1 MPFLDTI
8 VASTRSRIEE
18 SKAKFSAEVLEA
30 RLASATPARDFTGAL
45 SGPDFSIIA
54 EIKRATPSAG
64 QLAEHLNPGET
75 ARAYARG
82 GAAAISVLTEPEFF
96 KGSLDDLEAVL
107 GAGLPVLR
115 KDFVVDPWQLLES
128 RAMGA
133 DAALLIV
140 RIVRD
145 DLAELFKASRAL
157 GLHVLVEIYD
167 EDDLNAALDVGAE
180 VVGVNNRDLDTFDV
194 DPQRTSK
201 LMPLIPDEVVVI
213 ALSGVSTRAEIE
225 ELASGGVRGALV
237 GEALVRSEDPEAKLR
252 ELRGES

>member
-1 MPFLDTI
+1 VPFIDTI
-8 VASTRSRIEE
+8 VGSTRSRIEE

-30 RLASATPARDFTGAL
+30 RLASATPARDFTGAV

-64 QLAEHLNPGET
+64 DLAEHLNPAET

-107 GAGLPVLR
+107 GAGPPILR

-133 DAALLIV
+133 DAILLIV

-145 DLAELFKASRAL
+145 DLTELFKASQAL
-157 GLHVLVEIYD
+157 GLHALVEIYD
-167 EDDLNAALDVGAE
+167 EDDLEAAVDAGAE
-180 VVGVNNRDLDTFDV
+180 VVGINNRDLDTFEV

-201 LMPLIPDEVVVI
+201 LMPLIPDDVIGI
-213 ALSGVSTRAEIE
+213 ALSGVSTRTEIE
-225 ELASGGVRGALV
+225 EIASTGARGALV
-237 GEALVRSEDPEAKLR
+237 GEALVTAGDPESLLR
-252 ELRGES
+252 ELRGKS